1 MWIACLF
8 CGQGAWLTQS
18 KLLITFMLAVKF
30 RNNGSQIRGLKLNT
44 SLVLFWATNIVL
56 YCVATWKGSTYFYFP
71 SLINLPHST
80 LLSNVVCDEQMF
92 CCIPIKTPTIVVGIS
107 TQILVYVNWRCGN
120 ISMMIASLFI
130 FWPWPSRLLIN
141 LTPLVRWLQ
150 KSANSISWTF
160 QPMLPRCS
168 TNFMNLLNLLIIIW
182 NRLDMW
188 HTSISW

>member
-107 TQILVYVNWRCGN
+107 TQILVYVNWRCG
-120 ISMMIASLFI
+120 ITLV
-130 FWPWPSRLLIN
+130 IN
-141 LTPLVRWLQ
+141 LLTQWDVTIFRW
-150 KSANSISWTF
+150 W
-160 QPMLPRCS
+160 LPPFSYFDHGHPAC
-168 TNFMNLLNLLIIIW
+168 
-182 NRLDMW
+182 
-188 HTSISW
+188 